1 MRGTL
6 GMQKPSAE
14 EVYYIVAVTGVGG
27 RQSVETRAHF
37 TNNETSNGVTPI
49 SHMDGICDWETY
61 VCIDV

>member
-1 MRGTL
+1 
-6 GMQKPSAE
+6 MQRAARDDDQQRRW
-14 EVYYIVAVTGVGG
+14 VHYRVTVTGVGG

-37 TNNETSNGVTPI
+37 TSNETSNGVTPI